1 MDGTPPAKARKG
13 RKSKSSLVPPVPEG
27 SLSGSK
33 PASETSSLT
42 GEGMSVRTGEGF
54 DVDGTVGDDISVLS
68 LDEGMLRY
76 SCYCHANLSDMVA
89 TGQEIKWSREK
100 FYEGLK
106 FEEYIFLSAPDGHES
121 CCISRILFVKLN
133 DKLVLG
139 FQENQSS
146 FVKELSIHV
155 HYT

>member
-1 MDGTPPAKARKG
+1 MDEGASPSIDVMDGTPPAKARKG

-68 LDEGMLRY
+68 LDEGMLGY

-89 TGQEIKWSREK
+89 TGHEMVKGKILSRSEIRV
-100 FYEGLK
+100 
-106 FEEYIFLSAPDGHES
+106 HV
-121 CCISRILFVKLN
+121 FV
-133 DKLVLG
+133 G
-139 FQENQSS
+139 S
-146 FVKELSIHV
+146 
-155 HYT
+155 

>member
-1 MDGTPPAKARKG
+1 MDEGASPSIDVMDGTPPAKARKG

-76 SCYCHANLSDMVA
+76 SCYYHANLSDMVA
-89 TGQEIKWSREK
+89 TGQEMVKGKISSRSEIWRVH
-100 FYEGLK
+100 
-106 FEEYIFLSAPDGHES
+106 IFVGS
-121 CCISRILFVKLN
+121 
-133 DKLVLG
+133 
-139 FQENQSS
+139 
-146 FVKELSIHV
+146 
-155 HYT
+155 